1 MQMYASKSP
10 WVSCIIFV
18 SLDAGPQSRES
29 VPHICLAVEGWRGL
43 LGSLVACCLLNS
55 LRLPKTSKTTRHTKG
70 LTLSGKVYTGRPC
83 AKFEQNTLLSWPPDG
98 G

>member
-1 MQMYASKSP
+1 M
-10 WVSCIIFV
+10 FV
-18 SLDAGPQSRES
+18 SLDAGPQFHES

-55 LRLPKTSKTTRHTKG
+55 LRWPKTSKTTRHTEG

-83 AKFEQNTLLSWPPDG
+83 AIFEQNALLSSVQDG